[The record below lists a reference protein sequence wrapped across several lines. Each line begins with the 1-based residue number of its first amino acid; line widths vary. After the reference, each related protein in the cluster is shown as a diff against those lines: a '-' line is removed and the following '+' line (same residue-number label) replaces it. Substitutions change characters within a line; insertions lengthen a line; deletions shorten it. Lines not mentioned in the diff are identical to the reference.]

1 MTLRLHGSLATA
13 LLLFACAAACGK
25 EALHDPAPIIPAQP
39 PSPVDVVVADPIAK
53 PTPFEPAAPPLEAQA
68 AKSPSDDSLPA
79 SWSGPSIPKLA
90 FADAMARARSARDA
104 FAKLGPP
111 PLRTPVAADAG
122 TPDDPRK
129 GWFTK
134 AYPTVDRASRMY
146 AAAFHAEDA
155 SREGRIDAIAEAAE
169 LDLTMSQKLDDVGI
183 AAMPAAWRTDPAIA
197 STFEDVAVGPTRR
210 WREEARALAKQC
222 VETARAV
229 GVATAAAKKCAT
241 LPTGARTKVAKGSD
255 AGASCAC
262 DPGDPLC
269 SASLGGWCSSP

>member
-1 MTLRLHGSLATA
+1 MTLRPHGPFAAA
-13 LLLFACAAACGK
+13 LLLFVAACGK
-25 EALHDPAPIIPAQP
+25 EALHEPPPTIPAQP
-39 PSPVDVVVADPIAK
+39 PSPIDVVVADPIAP
-53 PTPFEPAAPPLEAQA
+53 PTPFEPTAPPLEAPA
-68 AKSPSDDSLPA
+68 PKSASDDPLPA

-104 FAKLGPP
+104 FTKLGPP
-111 PLRTPVAADAG
+111 PQLPPVAVDAG
-122 TPDDPRK
+122 SPDDPRK

-169 LDLTMSQKLDDVGI
+169 LDLTMSRKLDDAGI
-183 AAMPAAWRTDPAIA
+183 GAMPAAWRTDPAIA

-222 VETARAV
+222 VETARAI
-229 GVATAAAKKCAT
+229 GVATPSAKKCTT
-241 LPTGARTKVAKGSD
+241 LPTGARVTTKVAKGSD